1 MAPNPCL
8 SCGACCTAFRVSF
21 YWGEA
26 DDVTPGGVPVELT
39 EKLTHHRLMM
49 KGTGGST
56 PRCVALVGEIGGAH
70 GCSIHPRRPT
80 PCRDFPASYSDG
92 VTPHDRCDKA
102 RAKYGLPPL
111 TPADWQD
118 P

>member
-8 SCGACCTAFRVSF
+8 SCGACCAIFRVSF
-21 YWGEA
+21 YWAEA
-26 DDVTPGGVPVELT
+26 DDVTPGGVPAELT
-39 EKLTHHRLMM
+39 EKMTPHRLMM

-56 PRCVALVGEIGGAH
+56 PRCVALEGEIGGPI

-80 PCRDFPASYSDG
+80 PCRDFSASYSDG
-92 VTPHDRCDKA
+92 VTRHERCDQA
-102 RAKYGLPPL
+102 RAGHGLPPL

-118 P
+118 A